1 MRKKGAMKKKKPVLR
16 VQRYGSWLV
25 LESQPA
31 KASKAKVACRCDCG
45 KLTEAR
51 VTHLQDG
58 FIGLTD

>member
-1 MRKKGAMKKKKPVLR
+1 MKKKKPILR

-25 LESQPA
+25 LESQPT

-45 KLTEAR
+45 KLTEVR
-51 VTHLQDG
+51 VTRPQDG